1 MKKFLLTRLVITI
14 VFGLN
19 YSTVDIPNVTAG
31 QDFHPIQ
38 MDAKFEVFINNGL
51 PGHSTGLSLQSSC
64 LRMYE
69 CLSFNEIHFED
80 VSDVTSK
87 GVRRGFSSEALES
100 GTDAQLRS
108 SN

>member
-19 YSTVDIPNVTAG
+19 YSTVDIPNVIVG

-38 MDAKFEVFINNGL
+38 MDTEFEALINYGL
-51 PGHSTGLSLQSSC
+51 PNHPTELSFRSSC
-64 LRMYE
+64 LRIYE

-80 VSDVTSK
+80 VSDVTFV
-87 GVRRGFSSEALES
+87 GVRKGISSEALES
-100 GTDAQLRS
+100 GMDTQLRS
-108 SN
+108 AS